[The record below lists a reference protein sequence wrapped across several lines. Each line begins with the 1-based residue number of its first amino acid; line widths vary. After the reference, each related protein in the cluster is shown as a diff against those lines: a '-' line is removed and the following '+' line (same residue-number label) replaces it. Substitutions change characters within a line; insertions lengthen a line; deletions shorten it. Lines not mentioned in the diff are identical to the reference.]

1 MWKSCQEARRRTQVM
16 TADPDALPRQNRRR
30 NLAGFIVRLGIL
42 EIEGK
47 SKKAAQPSGLFYWMN
62 SLWRQSQTRNGP
74 HFVGTH
80 IALASRSVF
89 AGLSLAPRAPFTGI
103 SLALRWPL
111 ARFAVASRSFLA
123 RLSLALCSLFILTN
137 ASLVHTNDALVY
149 RNASLVRTNA
159 SLILVSQLTCP
170 LSGAS
175 LVYTNDAL
183 VCTND
188 VIHAHIVT

>member
-1 MWKSCQEARRRTQVM
+1 MATIANPERPAFRPNAHCTGISLGLRW
-16 TADPDALPRQNRRR
+16 PR
-30 NLAGFIVRLGIL
+30 
-42 EIEGK
+42 
-47 SKKAAQPSGLFYWMN
+47 
-62 SLWRQSQTRNGP
+62 SL
-74 HFVGTH
+74 
-80 IALASRSVF
+80 F
-89 AGLSLAPRAPFTGI
+89 AGLSLA
-103 SLALRWPL
+103 
-111 ARFAVASRSFLA
+111 
-123 RLSLALCSLFILTN
+123 LCSIFVLTN